1 MSDDLFLGIVI
12 GLSCFLY
19 ALVLY
24 MIERN
29 EG

>member
-1 MSDDLFLGIVI
+1 MSDGLFLGIVI

-24 MIERN
+24 VIERN

>member
-1 MSDDLFLGIVI
+1 MSDGLSLGIVI

-29 EG
+29 ER